1 MPGQLADASQFELSK
16 LRIIKIL
23 RMNSLEQYIEPLT
36 SYPAIAAINASLI
49 KNTSGSIFFNNYS
62 ELYSTSDSTLQP
74 AYPLNKLLALYIN
87 DPGFFNIVTSNAFM
101 LAYSNAYNP
110 VAWDDYTQN
119 TVYTIR
125 ETTNSSGPFTSTWE
139 TSAGT
144 TIKLESL
151 QYFTNYAAAV
161 ELAGELASNYA
172 NSGYANFAVSTNPL
186 LSTSPSSSSYLPFKC
201 IVGEQDVTD
210 NCSSYPTWTEASQ
223 RQTYLTLNV
232 LADNIINL
240 TNSAKIVATGATPDI
255 INQATIGS
263 IITPATGLANAFDV
277 NYQNILNLAG
287 GAEEFLP
294 IYNSLNYDRAVTP
307 EIYSS
312 FHGINIKATPNTD
325 NTINNINNNM
335 QYLSTIISDS
345 FIMALI
351 SKGIMSFYDANTDL
365 ASDMLIQQG
374 ALRSWILNIPLA
386 QGYST
391 DTAWSESYGSV
402 WFESFASS
410 STLAS
415 MLNNGTV
422 SFNQLIQI
430 EAAGSNG
437 IYDSSATG
445 FQNQLVNNP
454 YAISIIKAGFP
465 INGFCSGGA
474 CSTMATGVS
483 VNGSNSGKPPAA
495 DEFGATDYDCLLN
508 LEMVELL
515 KSNAANLWVDKYT
528 ALSDIATYICT

>member
-1 MPGQLADASQFELSK
+1 
-16 LRIIKIL
+16 
-23 RMNSLEQYIEPLT
+23 
-36 SYPAIAAINASLI
+36 
-49 KNTSGSIFFNNYS
+49 
-62 ELYSTSDSTLQP
+62 
-74 AYPLNKLLALYIN
+74 
-87 DPGFFNIVTSNAFM
+87 
-101 LAYSNAYNP
+101 
-110 VAWDDYTQN
+110 
-119 TVYTIR
+119 
-125 ETTNSSGPFTSTWE
+125 
-139 TSAGT
+139 
-144 TIKLESL
+144 
-151 QYFTNYAAAV
+151 
-161 ELAGELASNYA
+161 
-172 NSGYANFAVSTNPL
+172 
-186 LSTSPSSSSYLPFKC
+186 
-201 IVGEQDVTD
+201 
-210 NCSSYPTWTEASQ
+210 
-223 RQTYLTLNV
+223 
-232 LADNIINL
+232 
-240 TNSAKIVATGATPDI
+240 
-255 INQATIGS
+255 
-263 IITPATGLANAFDV
+263 
-277 NYQNILNLAG
+277 
-287 GAEEFLP
+287 
-294 IYNSLNYDRAVTP
+294 VTP
-307 EIYSS
+307 GIYSS
-312 FHGINIKATPNTD
+312 FHGVNSFLDPTIVTD
-325 NTINNINNNM
+325 NTINSINNNM
-335 QYLSTIISDS
+335 PYLSTIINDS
-345 FIMALI
+345 FIMTLI

-365 ASDMLIQQG
+365 ANDMLLQQA